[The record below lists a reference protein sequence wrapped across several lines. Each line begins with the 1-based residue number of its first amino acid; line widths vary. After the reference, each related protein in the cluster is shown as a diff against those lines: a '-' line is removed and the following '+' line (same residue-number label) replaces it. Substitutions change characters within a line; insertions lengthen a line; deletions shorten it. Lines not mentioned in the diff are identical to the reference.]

1 MSYWRTFPDYVPVA
15 KRRAQAQRE
24 VGKLRKKNR
33 AVTPIVIEGRKITSS
48 VWGRAWCDNLE
59 RYADFENRLPRGRS
73 YVRNGAVIDLTIER
87 GQVKALVSGSEVYKV
102 KVDVAVAAKAR
113 WSGICRDCAGSVGSL
128 VELLQGRLSTGVMER
143 VCREGDGLFP
153 APKEI
158 TMSCSCPDWADMC
171 KHVAAVLYGIGAR
184 LDAAPEL
191 LFTLRGVDH
200 ADLVANAGADLPQSG
215 AASGRILADGDLASV
230 FGLELDAPAVAAPSA
245 AKHPA
250 AAARTNPVS
259 IPKATARPSRVKA
272 AATGPAGKPGKAP
285 AKSSATSSTRSSA
298 AIRRGKDKD
307 AAATTP
313 ART

>member
-171 KHVAAVLYGIGAR
+171 KHVAAVLYGIGSPAGRGAGTAVHAAR
-184 LDAAPEL
+184 
-191 LFTLRGVDH
+191 RRSRRSRR
-200 ADLVANAGADLPQSG
+200 QC
-215 AASGRILADGDLASV
+215 RRR
-230 FGLELDAPAVAAPSA
+230 SA
-245 AKHPA
+245 AERRCERA
-250 AAARTNPVS
+250 NPRRRRSCERV
-259 IPKATARPSRVKA
+259 RPRA
-272 AATGPAGKPGKAP
+272 
-285 AKSSATSSTRSSA
+285 
-298 AIRRGKDKD
+298 
-307 AAATTP
+307 
-313 ART
+313 